1 MESELKYYSS
11 LTLWSTIVI
20 AYKGGTHELEV
31 VKVKSGDELL
41 DGANI
46 QDVNVAVDFAL
57 PPQPKRKKPQQAH
70 AANPIKK
77 AKDEPIKSA
86 APVGHEHEEGGDE

>member
-11 LTLWSTIVI
+11 LTLGSAIVI

-46 QDVNVAVDFAL
+46 QDVNVAVDFEL

-70 AANPIKK
+70 VAANPAKK
-77 AKDEPIKSA
+77 VKGELGKSQ
-86 APVGHEHEEGGDE
+86 PVGQEQEEGDSE

>member
-11 LTLWSTIVI
+11 LTLGSTIVI
-20 AYKGGTHELEV
+20 AYKGGMHELEV

-46 QDVNVAVDFAL
+46 QDVNVAVDFEL
-57 PPQPKRKKPQQAH
+57 PPQPKRKKPPT
-70 AANPIKK
+70 ANPAKK
-77 AKDEPIKSA
+77 VKDETSTPELVDLKK
-86 APVGHEHEEGGDE
+86 EERDNE